1 MCIWYV
7 HVCICVYV
15 YMCVCVYVYMCLCM
29 YMCLC
34 FSVYVYLYMYICIC
48 ICICISETQY
58 SNITLIRNCFWWWP
72 LMMRTECGDT
82 VTCQWVWNSGASI
95 SYGLQTQNSLP
106 VLLWIW
112 TFARKLP
119 EMHPYGRDPAVF
131 IHFCGNSF
139 FKIIRISSYNS
150 NPSRTRR
157 FQLSCFVWTFC
168 VFLLQPKVVQRTNPR

>member
-1 MCIWYV
+1 M
-7 HVCICVYV
+7 CICVYV
-15 YMCVCVYVYMCLCM
+15 HMYVYVSMFLCI
-29 YMCLC
+29 CV
-34 FSVYVYLYMYICIC
+34 SVYVYLYLYMHMYKWNTTFKHNTH
-48 ICICISETQY
+48 TQ
-58 SNITLIRNCFWWWP
+58 LL
-72 LMMRTECGDT
+72 LM
-82 VTCQWVWNSGASI
+82 VTSYDEDRVWGWHVQSVWNSGVSI

-131 IHFCGNSF
+131 IHVCRNSF

-168 VFLLQPKVVQRTNPR
+168 VLLLQPKVVQRTNPR